1 MNIYKRSVQGSDP
14 YALRLLM
21 LLFKA
26 VDKAIHV
33 CRADVAANDA
43 VSVDDDVSVY
53 RTLVIGV
60 VGDLIC
66 IARSWKFFLAIIL
79 LFSIK

>member
-33 CRADVAANDA
+33 CRADFAANDA

-66 IARSWKFFLAIIL
+66 IARHRFFLV
-79 LFSIK
+79 FV